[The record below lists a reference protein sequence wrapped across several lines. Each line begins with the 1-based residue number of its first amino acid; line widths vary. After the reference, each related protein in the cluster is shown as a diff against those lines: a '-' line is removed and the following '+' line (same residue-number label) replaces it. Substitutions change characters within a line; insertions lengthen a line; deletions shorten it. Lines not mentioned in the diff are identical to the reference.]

1 MKIPLDSSEA
11 FNIAVVGAW
20 NPAIFS
26 PQWVKANIAD
36 DQNKDV
42 FMAFAFANAGPMP
55 PRVTVDNINIYPSN
69 QGLSLDC
76 ATYSDEYAL
85 TCTKKIRRICE
96 LLSHT
101 PVSGLGI
108 NFRFHAK
115 MEESDLLTDLF
126 TFADI
131 AKIDAKTYSA
141 GPSLIR
147 RNFQLGNSEFL
158 NLTIE
163 HLPEHVR
170 FEFNFHSELKSMAEI
185 FDRVSD
191 EKFFEKKTQALDF
204 LNSVYE
210 LQMDE

>member
-1 MKIPLDSSEA
+1 MKIPSDSSEA

-26 PQWVKANIAD
+26 PQWVKENIAD
-36 DQNKDV
+36 DQSKDV
-42 FMAFAFANAGPMP
+42 FMAFAFANAVPMP

-69 QGLSLDC
+69 QSLSLDC
-76 ATYSDEYAL
+76 ALYSDEHAL
-85 TCTKKIRRICE
+85 TCTKKIRKICE

-101 PVSGLGI
+101 PVSAIGF

-115 MEESDLLTDLF
+115 IEESDVLTDLF

-131 AKIDAKTYSA
+131 AKIDAKKYSP
-141 GPSLIR
+141 GPSSVK

-158 NLTIE
+158 NLAIE
-163 HLPEHVR
+163 YLPEYVR
-170 FEFNFHSELKSMAEI
+170 FEFNFHSDLKSMTEI
-185 FDRVSD
+185 FDRVAG
-191 EKFFEKKTQALDF
+191 EKFLEKKAQALEF

-210 LQMDE
+210 LQLEE